1 LAAGLIV
8 FVKRVG
14 ILAVARVWLIY
25 AVSLVPLLIFRGRH
39 PGALEAR
46 FTLLTYLTPQLGF
59 GASVRMFV
67 AHYLGNINPWRLI
80 AIGDP
85 AAYQIASTYGTAPVL
100 LITFLLTVFSVCVLL
115 RRKRFTAWWGFVIYG
130 LLASIVPASL
140 TQENFHIL
148 RLSAVPVFLITLT
161 IPALK
166 YLTYEPGKTKQALIA
181 LAAVLMCGQAVYFQ
195 FVNERSGRELFRQ
208 NMFDA
213 DYEQTILP
221 TALNASGSNPIYIQD
236 APAIPG
242 YIQAKWYATL
252 EHLPLE
258 RFVFVPT
265 DAKVPEKAIVIST
278 KAACDDC
285 EVLFE
290 RSPYRVYRLSSRGR

>member
-1 LAAGLIV
+1 
-8 FVKRVG
+8 
-14 ILAVARVWLIY
+14 
-25 AVSLVPLLIFRGRH
+25 
-39 PGALEAR
+39 
-46 FTLLTYLTPQLGF
+46 
-59 GASVRMFV
+59 
-67 AHYLGNINPWRLI
+67 
-80 AIGDP
+80 
-85 AAYQIASTYGTAPVL
+85 
-100 LITFLLTVFSVCVLL
+100 
-115 RRKRFTAWWGFVIYG
+115 
-130 LLASIVPASL
+130 VPASL

-181 LAAVLMCGQAVYFQ
+181 VAVLLMCGQAVYFQ

-213 DYEQTILP
+213 DYERTIFP
-221 TALNASGSNPIYIQD
+221 TALTASKGNPIYIQD

-258 RFVFVPT
+258 RFVFVPP
-265 DAKVPEKAIVIST
+265 DARVPENAIVIST
-278 KAACDDC
+278 EAACSAC

-290 RSPYRVYRLSSRGR
+290 RSPYRVYRVSSRAP